1 MIIGIDLILDGG
13 SLVGLASALHSL
25 PGASAQR
32 KAA

>member
-13 SLVGLASALHSL
+13 SLVGFATAIHSL
-25 PGASAQR
+25 PGASPQS